1 MRWNG
6 TSSSLAHEQSTTAT
20 PCSRSMAKSSP
31 EIALVALGE
40 STMPLNRS
48 WSDRLRRSPWRWSLR
63 PVHRLASHCSK
74 SHIASGGSS
83 LASSDGATAVC
94 SSCAPTRMSPK
105 SSRRGFEPSPVLRAV
120 FPEGLALYATLVLPF
135 FFIWLVWRMV
145 TLAKPATKMKLWLVW
160 AALLAA
166 TAGVAGRTEASLS
179 VEVLPPASNRSE
191 QDVSFVG
198 TISGELHA
206 LNSHTGEVLWSTD
219 VGGSLVRSFQSS
231 EARTHGFIVPGEDG
245 SLFTMIDGSL
255 YQYPYSVA
263 DFVTQSPLFH
273 DNGMHPQSIF
283 GSKFETVYQI
293 DRETGKVVGSLGFNS
308 PPEGKEASLLTNQPS
323 LLTVVR
329 HEYRV
334 RAFDQITHREVW
346 NLTFAELTSSSAED
360 DQKQLNELVL
370 QQAVVKWKSPVS
382 MLSKSSKASHLVKLY
397 YDTDLPAS
405 LNQLLLSDGR
415 VQWYVGKQRY
425 SSDQPQGGGSAAGAL
440 VPVVDLPV
448 LEQPVQR
455 YTQGDFVS
463 QSANISQPNLA
474 DTFDASLPTEIYY
487 LVALTVF
494 SIVVA
499 LALIAKLAPQP
510 QLFSPPHLPVLPL
523 SVDPTSSPTSPG
535 RGEETLGRIQVFPD
549 KIKGY
554 GANGTIVLEGK
565 FENRNVA
572 VKRMQR
578 ALHGSDSSAVKEINF
593 LIQSEGHPN
602 VVRYFAREETLDFF
616 FLALELCDM
625 TLEQAM
631 RDSPP
636 TAFNQHAV
644 PDSTRAFLAQLASAT
659 RHLHQLGIVHCDI
672 KAQNVLVC
680 RRHAASTGKPH
691 QVWQSWTPKL
701 SDMGLSRR
709 VETSMFPNAASFV
722 SAASTNHVIGLGTV
736 GWRAPELLGSNKTKI
751 SRSLDVFSLGCLF
764 FYILHGTHPFGTDL
778 LALETL
784 IVKGDAVELR
794 TNPSILP
801 ETKGLVAQMI
811 AHQPDSRLS
820 SLSVLHDPF
829 LWPSKLRLEFVC
841 LVSNR
846 LEREDPNS
854 LLIKSFEGL
863 GERVFATTSWVYLL
877 ESDALRQDVLSNKKR
892 KYDLNSL
899 RDLLRYI
906 RNKHHHFDEDPH
918 LAKVLSPDPEEFLRV
933 FTSCFPNLLPSLVVW
948 VFSHPSVAKEDKF
961 AAMLGGEPV
970 CKERHLLLLLGGGG
984 DESHSLLLLEAS
996 EGEHSGLL
1004 VVVETERAWFPAV
1017 WQPDETKPQAPPPA
1031 SNFKTNLCL
1040 HFEREQRCAMGTKCG
1055 FAHGRIELRSADGAL
1070 VLPLC
1075 EQELKKFRAATTP
1088 QRKKKV

>member
-1 MRWNG
+1 M
-6 TSSSLAHEQSTTAT
+6 
-20 PCSRSMAKSSP
+20 KS
-31 EIALVALGE
+31 
-40 STMPLNRS
+40 
-48 WSDRLRRSPWRWSLR
+48 
-63 PVHRLASHCSK
+63 
-74 SHIASGGSS
+74 
-83 LASSDGATAVC
+83 
-94 SSCAPTRMSPK
+94 
-105 SSRRGFEPSPVLRAV
+105 
-120 FPEGLALYATLVLPF
+120 
-135 FFIWLVWRMV
+135 
-145 TLAKPATKMKLWLVW
+145 WLVW
-160 AALLAA
+160 AALLV
-166 TAGVAGRTEASLS
+166 VARTDASLS
-179 VEVLPPASNRSE
+179 VEILPSSPAQNGDE
-191 QDVSFVG
+191 KDVSFVG

-273 DNGMHPQSIF
+273 DNGLYPQSIF

-308 PPEGKEASLLTNQPS
+308 PSGGKEASLLTNQPS

-346 NLTFAELTSSSAED
+346 NLTFAELTSTSAEE

-382 MLSKSSKASHLVKLY
+382 MLSKSSKTSNLVKLY

-425 SSDQPQGGGSAAGAL
+425 SSDQQQQAVIGGSTSTSAL
-440 VPVVDLPV
+440 VPVVDLPD
-448 LEQPVQR
+448 LEQPVLR

-463 QSANISQPNLA
+463 QSANISQPNLG
-474 DTFDASLPTEIYY
+474 DTFDAALPTELYY
-487 LVALTVF
+487 LLALTLF

-510 QLFSPPHLPVLPL
+510 HLFSPTHLPVLPL
-523 SVDPTSSPTSPG
+523 SVDPTTTPG

-636 TAFNQHAV
+636 AAFNQHSV
-644 PDSTRAFLAQLASAT
+644 PDSTRGFLAQLASAT

-680 RRHAASTGKPH
+680 RRPPATTSGALTGKPH
-691 QVWQSWTPKL
+691 QVWQAWTPKL

-722 SAASTNHVIGLGTV
+722 NAASTNHVIGLGTV
-736 GWRAPELLGSNKTKI
+736 GWRAPELLGTNKTKI

-794 TNPSILP
+794 TNPFILP
-801 ETKGLVAQMI
+801 ETKNLVAQMI
-811 AHQPDSRLS
+811 THQPDSRLS

-829 LWPSKLRLEFVC
+829 LWPSKHRLEFVC

-854 LLIKSFEGL
+854 LLMKSFEGL

-933 FTSCFPNLLPSLVVW
+933 FTSCFPNLLPALVVW
-948 VFSHPSVAKEDKF
+948 VFSHPNVAKEDKF
-961 AAMLGGEPV
+961 VVMLGGEQV
-970 CKERHLLLLLGGGG
+970 CKERHLLGSGG
-984 DESHSLLLLEAS
+984 DECHSLLLEAS
-996 EGEHSGLL
+996 EGEHSVLL
-1004 VVVETERAWFPAV
+1004 LAAETERAWFPTI
-1017 WQPDETKPQAPPPA
+1017 WQPEETKPHVLPPA

-1055 FAHGRIELRSADGAL
+1055 FAHGRIELRSGDGTL
-1070 VLPLC
+1070 VLPQC
-1075 EQELKKFRAATTP
+1075 EQELKKFRVATTP